1 MNISEVKIL
10 IVDDEVD
17 LADLVAESFIME
29 GFNVTKA
36 LSGDEALL
44 LCQKEK
50 FDVIFSDNHM
60 PGLCGIDLLKKL
72 KSHYESDFLFY
83 LCSGDIRMDIDA
95 FKADGGEDIIPKP
108 YDLFSVMDKIK
119 LDLEKI

>member
-10 IVDDEVD
+10 IVDDEAD
-17 LADLVAESFIME
+17 LAELVAESFTME
-29 GFNVTKA
+29 GFNVTVA

-44 LCQKEK
+44 KCKKEK
-50 FDVIFSDNHM
+50 YDVIFSDNHM
-60 PGLCGIDLLKKL
+60 PGLCGLELLKKL

-108 YDLFSVMDKIK
+108 YDLFTIMDKIK
-119 LDLEKI
+119 LDLQKI